1 MKNSSK
7 YFLVAALSLFGLAAV
22 AAPAPVK
29 LTDFNVVSVAL
40 TMQTQ
45 NSFDDNGT
53 VRTYGNPVVTRMN
66 TKNLLDQLARDK
78 FAQGTYSATSFPNGS
93 QLVLSEGL
101 FVVINR
107 NNELLADVS
116 DIIQFGSG
124 NNDVISGKVN
134 DATTLA
140 NPNYTEQILVQ
151 LKFDDTAIFGGGNL
165 SFFVQGVDIIKTSDT
180 APNGSGKYR
189 EITSD
194 SVKNVGGEGLS
205 GGSQFMVT
213 GSIQGSRNALLT
225 LAVQ

>member
-1 MKNSSK
+1 MKNSAK
-7 YFLVAALSLFGLAAV
+7 YLLAATFAAFGLCAV

-40 TMQTQ
+40 TLQTQ

-66 TKNLLDQLARDK
+66 TKDLLNQLARDK

-101 FVVINR
+101 FVVIDR
-107 NNELLADVS
+107 NNNFIMDVS
-116 DIIQFGSG
+116 DIIQFGAG

-151 LKFDDTAIFGGGNL
+151 LKFDDTAIFGGGNM
-165 SFFVQGVDIIKTSDT
+165 SFFVQGVDIIKTSDPV
-180 APNGSGKYR
+180 PNGSGKYR

-194 SVKNVGGEGLS
+194 SVKNAAGEGLA
-205 GGSQFMVT
+205 GGLQFMVT